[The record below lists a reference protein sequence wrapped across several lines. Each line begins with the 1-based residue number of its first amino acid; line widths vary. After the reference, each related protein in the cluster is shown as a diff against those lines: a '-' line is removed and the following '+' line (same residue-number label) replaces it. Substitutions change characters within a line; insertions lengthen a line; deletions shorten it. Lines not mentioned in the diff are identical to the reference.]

1 MKVVLKDLMQNEN
14 LSNQAMLLTRDL
26 LENSNKLS
34 HYVLDKTNVHKLSV
48 YHLQKFFF

>member
-14 LSNQAMLLTRDL
+14 LSNQAMLLTKDL

-34 HYVLDKTNVHKLSV
+34 HYVLDRTNVHKLLV
-48 YHLQKFFF
+48 YFFLKIKN